1 MFYKMSEAH
10 AAFERVQE
18 KQYVRKTADALVR
31 ESAQFS
37 ETRTYDIFLS
47 HSFSDAKDV
56 IAVKSLIEE
65 QGRSVYVDW
74 IEDKQLDRNRVTVT
88 TAELL
93 RHRMKSCKS
102 LVFATSENSSTSK
115 WMPWELGYFDG
126 MRPGKVSIFPLLR
139 EYDTNWTGQEYLG
152 LYPVIEKFADT
163 DQRQKAF
170 VRLNSST
177 LQKLSQFGEDD
188 YSTYSYKRY

>member
-10 AAFERVQE
+10 AAFERSQSR
-18 KQYVRKTADALVR
+18 QYVRKTADALVR

-56 IAVKSLIEE
+56 LAVKFLIED

-74 IEDKQLDRNRVTVT
+74 IEDKQLNRDRVTAA
-88 TAELL
+88 TADLL
-93 RHRMKSCKS
+93 RLRMKSCKS
-102 LVFATSENSSTSK
+102 LVFATSESSSSSK

-139 EYDTNWTGQEYLG
+139 EYDTTWAGQEYLG
-152 LYPVIEKFADT
+152 LYPVIEKFTDAD
-163 DQRQKAF
+163 QIQKAF
-170 VRLNSST
+170 IRLNAGT
-177 LQKLSQFGEDD
+177 VQKLSQFGEDR
-188 YSTYSYKRY
+188 YSTYPLTQY

>member
-10 AAFERVQE
+10 AAFERSQSR
-18 KQYVRKTADALVR
+18 QYVRKTADA
-31 ESAQFS
+31 SAQFS

-56 IAVKSLIEE
+56 LAVKFLIED

-74 IEDKQLDRNRVTVT
+74 IEDKQLNRDRVTAA
-88 TAELL
+88 TADLL
-93 RHRMKSCKS
+93 RLRMKSCKS
-102 LVFATSENSSTSK
+102 LVFATSESSSSSK

-139 EYDTNWTGQEYLG
+139 EYDTTWAGQEYLG
-152 LYPVIEKFADT
+152 LYPVIEKFTDAD
-163 DQRQKAF
+163 QIQKAF
-170 VRLNSST
+170 IRLNAGT
-177 LQKLSQFGEDD
+177 VQKLSQFGEDR
-188 YSTYSYKRY
+188 YSTYPLTQY